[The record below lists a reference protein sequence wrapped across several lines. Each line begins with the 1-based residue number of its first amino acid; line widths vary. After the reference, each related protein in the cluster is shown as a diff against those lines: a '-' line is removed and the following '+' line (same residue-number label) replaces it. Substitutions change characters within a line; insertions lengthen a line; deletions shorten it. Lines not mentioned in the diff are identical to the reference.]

1 MLTNAIYFKGSWE
14 LPFKKRLTH
23 EASFFLP
30 HGKEINVL
38 TMIQTES
45 FGYAEES
52 DLQLLEM
59 PYKGGELSM
68 VALLPSKQKAIEDFE
83 QPLTVE
89 KLGHWIGKLRT
100 QRVEVHLPR
109 FKMVSTF
116 QLKTA
121 LSGLGMSDAFSPFD
135 ADFSG
140 ITGKKNLFVS
150 EAVHKAFVE
159 VNEEGAEAA
168 AATAIVVMKASPA
181 KESPPP
187 PPVFRADHPF
197 LFLIRHKPS
206 GAILFLGRVTN
217 PVAELKP

>member
-1 MLTNAIYFKGSWE
+1 MG
-14 LPFKKRLTH
+14 
-23 EASFFLP
+23 
-30 HGKEINVL
+30 
-38 TMIQTES
+38 
-45 FGYAEES
+45 
-52 DLQLLEM
+52 
-59 PYKGGELSM
+59 
-68 VALLPSKQKAIEDFE
+68 
-83 QPLTVE
+83 
-89 KLGHWIGKLRT
+89 
-100 QRVEVHLPR
+100 
-109 FKMVSTF
+109 
-116 QLKTA
+116 
-121 LSGLGMSDAFSPFD
+121 DAFSPVD

-217 PVAELKP
+217 PMAELKP